1 MLKSHLKSAARRM
14 GFEVQR
20 FHPGRSPAAQMSA
33 MLAFH
38 KINLIFDVG
47 ANVGQYGAEL
57 RGHIGYRGRIV
68 SFEPMKTAHSALVKL
83 AAADRLWDAAP
94 RAAIGAKNGKT
105 MINISGNSVSSSILP
120 MLHSHTDAAPQ
131 SRYCAR
137 EEVPLVT
144 LDSMAG
150 KYLGDDSVA
159 FLKIDTQG
167 YECEVL
173 RGATETLPR
182 VVGMQMELSLV
193 PLYEGQVLMPGMLR
207 KVAGLGFELWGLSP
221 AFAAPET
228 GRMLQVDATFFR
240 CHHAGSEVFNT
251 WS

>member
-1 MLKSHLKSAARRM
+1 MLKNYLKSTARRL

-20 FHPGRSPAAQMSA
+20 FHPGRSQAAQLSA

-57 RGHIGYRGRIV
+57 RGHIGYRGRII
-68 SFEPMKTAHSALVKL
+68 SFEPMKTAHRALVKL

-94 RAAIGAKNGKT
+94 RAAVGAKNGKA
-105 MINISGNSVSSSILP
+105 MMNIAGNSVSSSILP

-131 SRYCAR
+131 SRYCAS

-144 LDSMAG
+144 LDSIAG
-150 KYLGDDSVA
+150 KYLEDDSVV

-173 RGATETLPR
+173 TGATETLSR
-182 VVGMQMELSLV
+182 IVGMQVELSLI
-193 PLYEGQVLMPGMLR
+193 PLYDGQMLMPDMLK
-207 KVAGLGFELWGLSP
+207 KVADLGFELWGLSP
-221 AFAAPET
+221 TFAAPET
-228 GRMLQVDATFFR
+228 GRMLQVDATFFK
-240 CHHAGSEVFNT
+240 CSNAGAEVFDK